1 MAGRKR
7 ETQILCAAMALAAG
21 LMLHIAMVGLRV
33 EGEEYMC
40 CAVGD
45 EDYTTFSALFM
56 FAGVLMM
63 ALIEW
68 IAHQIKDYGA

>member
-1 MAGRKR
+1 
-7 ETQILCAAMALAAG
+7 MALAAG